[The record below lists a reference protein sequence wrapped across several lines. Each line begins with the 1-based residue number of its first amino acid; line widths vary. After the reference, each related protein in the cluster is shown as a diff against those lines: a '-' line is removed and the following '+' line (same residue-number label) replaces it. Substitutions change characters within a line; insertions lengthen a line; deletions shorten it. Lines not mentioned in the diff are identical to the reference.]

1 MDYQT
6 KEDEIVEYI
15 KNNFNNFTDKPI
27 NYYLNEFLDLDQY
40 KYNSSIWFSFDDY
53 NYQELTNESRLE
65 TCNLR
70 IFIVVRNEKE
80 NELHTLLRNYASA
93 FYNMFE
99 ASVYNF
105 GGIIDM
111 GLITAVNFYDAVEGD
126 KSKKLAEITM
136 TLVRE
141 TI

>member
-6 KEDEIVEYI
+6 KENDIVEYI
-15 KNNFNNFTDKPI
+15 ENNFNNFTDKPI
-27 NYYLNEFLDLDQY
+27 NHYLNEFLDLDQY
-40 KYNSSIWFSFDDY
+40 KYDSSLWFSFDDY

-70 IFIVVRNEKE
+70 IFIMVRNEKE
-80 NELHTLLRNYASA
+80 NELHTRLRNYASA

-99 ASVYNF
+99 NSIYNF

-111 GLITAVNFYDAVEGD
+111 GLITSVNFYDAVEGD
-126 KSKKLAEITM
+126 KNKKLVEITM
-136 TLVRE
+136 TLIRE